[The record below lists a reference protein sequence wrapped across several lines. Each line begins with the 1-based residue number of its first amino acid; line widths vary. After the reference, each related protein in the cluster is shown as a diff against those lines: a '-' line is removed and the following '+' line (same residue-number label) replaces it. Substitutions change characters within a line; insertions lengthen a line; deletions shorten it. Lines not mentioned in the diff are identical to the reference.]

1 MVGGKRIEWQAKDIF
16 TLPHNQAVTHC
27 AGSTDTVLFQVTDR
41 EILKRL
47 ELLREA

>member
-1 MVGGKRIEWQAKDIF
+1 V
-16 TLPHNQAVTHC
+16 VTHC
-27 AGSTDTVLFQVTDR
+27 AGSSDTVLFQVTDR